1 MIVLTFANYNN
12 IHQYLLL
19 TGIGHNVNITIMCV
33 HLYALVF
40 AAVMIN

>member
-1 MIVLTFANYNN
+1 MIVLTFQTII
-12 IHQYLLL
+12 IHQHLLL
-19 TGIGHNVNITIMCV
+19 AGIGHNVNIAIMCV